1 MKTVQEVVN
10 DGRVAQE
17 LMRQLDPHVNA
28 LRARY
33 KDRWAQVDCGADE
46 REELHRKVIVL
57 EQLEAE
63 ILRTVQEGRVA
74 QEIVRSEM
82 ELKHGR

>member
-1 MKTVQEVVN
+1 MKTVHKVVN

-17 LMRQLDPHVNA
+17 LMRQLDPHVNT

-46 REELHRKVIVL
+46 REDLHRKVVVL
-57 EQLEAE
+57 EQLETE
-63 ILRTVQEGRVA
+63 ILRAVQEGRVA
-74 QEIVRSEM
+74 QEIERSRIELM
-82 ELKHGR
+82 EP